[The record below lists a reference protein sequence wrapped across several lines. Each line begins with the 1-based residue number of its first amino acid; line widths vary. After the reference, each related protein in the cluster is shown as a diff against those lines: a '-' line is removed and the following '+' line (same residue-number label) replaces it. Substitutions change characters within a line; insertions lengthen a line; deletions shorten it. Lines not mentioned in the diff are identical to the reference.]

1 MEFNATMMQQYHGQW
16 IRCESLYG
24 THHGLVSHIL
34 EHGILLAHA
43 VQLSSFNGN
52 QDHDIEVIPNS
63 LNTKSQEPILQFFA
77 GPIVPPAP
85 GLFVPY
91 GAMLGVYGIRPGLYW

>member
-1 MEFNATMMQQYHGQW
+1 MEFNVTTMQQYHGQW

-43 VQLSSFNGN
+43 VQLSSFEGN
-52 QDHDIEVIPNS
+52 QTNDIQTTPYARDS
-63 LNTKSQEPILQFFA
+63 AAQEPMLQFFP
-77 GPIVPPAP
+77 GPIVPAP

-91 GAMLGVYGIRPGLYW
+91 GAMLGVYGMRPGLYW

>member
-1 MEFNATMMQQYHGQW
+1 MEFNTTTMQQYHGQW

-43 VQLSSFNGN
+43 VQLSSLNEK
-52 QDHDIEVIPNS
+52 QDNEIEVLPNAPDVEA
-63 LNTKSQEPILQFFA
+63 QDPILQFFP
-77 GPIVPPAP
+77 GPFIPPAP
-85 GLFVPY
+85 GLFIPY
-91 GAMLGVYGIRPGLYW
+91 GAMLGVYGMRPGLYW